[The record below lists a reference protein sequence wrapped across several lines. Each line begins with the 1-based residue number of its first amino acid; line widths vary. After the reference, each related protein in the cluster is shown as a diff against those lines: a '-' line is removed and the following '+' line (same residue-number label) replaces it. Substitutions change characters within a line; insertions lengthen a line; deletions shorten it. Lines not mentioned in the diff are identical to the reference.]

1 MNIKQSFNKIKLSTK
16 KHSPEILMIGG
27 IIGMVSAA
35 VLACKETTKVD
46 SIIKEK
52 EKSMDSIREAS
63 KLIKKGEHVDRVD
76 GSNYT
81 IEDVKKDT
89 TMVYVKTGLKVV
101 KLYAPSV
108 VLGAL
113 SITSI
118 LTSNNILKKRNLA
131 LSAAYAAIDKGFKEY
146 RNRVIERFGEK
157 VDRQIRYNLKEETV
171 EEEIID
177 ENGKKKKVKKTIEV
191 PVGDEAY
198 NYSMYAKVF
207 DELNPNY
214 QKDPTFN
221 MCFLTDVQTFLNQK
235 LVAQGY
241 MFLNEVYQELGFEP
255 TKAGQVIGWVYDPE
269 NKNIDSYISF
279 KIFDIYNKDPK
290 INERKKAF
298 INGYERAIILD
309 FNPDGN
315 ILDCLPEYSK

>member
-1 MNIKQSFNKIKLSTK
+1 MNFKQSFNKIKLSTK

-35 VLACKETTKVD
+35 VLACKETIKVK
-46 SIIKEK
+46 SIIDEK
-52 EKSMDSIREAS
+52 NEIMKQIRHAAKQLEN
-63 KLIKKGEHVDRVD
+63 GESPETVD
-76 GSNYT
+76 GSAYT
-81 IEDVKKDT
+81 VEDVKKDT
-89 TMVYVKTGLKVV
+89 TIVYTRMSLNLA

-108 VLGAL
+108 ILGTL

-131 LSAAYAAIDKGFKEY
+131 LSAAYAALDKGFKEY

-191 PVGDEAY
+191 PVSDG
-198 NYSMYAKVF
+198 YSMYAKVF

-214 QKDPTFN
+214 QKDSTFN
-221 MCFLTDVQTFLNQK
+221 MCFITNTEKFLNQR
-235 LVAQGY
+235 LVAKGY
-241 MFLNEVYQELGFEP
+241 MFLNEVYEALGFEP
-255 TKAGQVIGWVYDPE
+255 TRAGQVIGWVYDPD
-269 NKNIDSYISF
+269 NKDIDSYISF
-279 KIFDIYNKDPK
+279 KIFDIYNQDPR

-298 INGYERAIILD
+298 INGYERSIILD

-315 ILDCLPEYSK
+315 ILDYMPENSK